1 MKNKKIKMIKKAMK
15 MKHKQ
20 NKKVK
25 KAKMDKMERGKKL
38 KALIIYKS
46 KMMINLELLFT
57 QEPYI
62 ALLQHNTSNKRT
74 LSQIE

>member
-20 NKKVK
+20 NKKIKMGK
-25 KAKMDKMERGKKL
+25 KMNRGKKL